1 MRACVLFELGFAGV
15 LFELWGCAGVLFELC
30 VMRVAICCVYLI
42 LFARP
47 VECEMVAIAGI

>member
-1 MRACVLFELGFAGV
+1 MRGFIAGVCVGMLFELCFAGV
-15 LFELWGCAGVLFELC
+15 LFELW

-47 VECEMVAIAGI
+47 VECGIIIIVEN